1 MILSVKGMQDNSH
14 INTGILFQLEGES
27 EWDGLDVSFTYNG
40 DNHEA
45 TFAGADLYIT
55 GANASEMLSSGVT
68 PDSLPRDSGSNDWGI
83 INE

>member
-55 GANASEMLSSGVT
+55 GANAIEILSSGVT